1 MDFIVLLNT
10 VLLGL
15 VGLVLG
21 VILIPFSAYSFPIKG
36 LGKICFS
43 LGAMCHHSGTCL
55 MYDTSGYSLCH
66 MRKKA
71 DKKSWETYYQG
82 KWISLS
88 GSVINMLGNRPFGIS
103 YIKERTAF
111 LNELEIR
118 TFADPVI
125 PYIEET
131 EIEEIKI
138 EETEIEE
145 IKIEETEIE
154 WYYTRDD
161 IGTMTGVINKDAV
174 DILNKVDRGYVI
186 SLRLLVNRLS
196 ESGGIKLGERA
207 ITTELKKA
215 AMDALTNNSTNTT
228 LLLVSLASVLGGA
241 TFGYLIWFSNRA
253 GEIALA
259 APLP

>member
-138 EETEIEE
+138 EETEIE
-145 IKIEETEIE
+145 